1 MYILPLLL
9 SVTQVADLQGVAVLA
24 EGESDGTAI
33 TATGRIETA
42 PVLLKTGDV
51 PGSVLRAFPD
61 GSVLVSEPLR
71 WLDAK
76 NNPIFSH
83 SHKAVGDGCR
93 KGSARYLVAGPKGE
107 LLYAA
112 DGRKFEL
119 VELPQ
124 KHGQL
129 WSVDCGADKGAW
141 VAAAEPSAAYHVEGT
156 KILRAVTLPGAGLR
170 SVSSRGQQVYVG
182 ELNTGRVWDVS
193 PSRPKV
199 VGQTLHPEVMALA
212 IVNSTTLF
220 ALSISTEGSVEGK
233 IPPPSPRSRGGGA
246 LELLQ
251 PQQPQALVWSADG
264 ETPLTLL
271 KTTTEILVGTDLGFV
286 YSFSTRAK
294 GDGSPLSAS
303 SAQRRFGVRDQR
315 AIEGLALNSKGLLA
329 HGGGL
334 RRHAGTGQSH
344 RYRSKIIDAGH
355 RAHWGSL
362 RTESEGVQTIQW
374 RFGEDPAGEGWT
386 EWQNRPGG
394 TARYAQI
401 ELQFRPGGHLTRMEQ
416 FYTPLNRPPEIVSIS
431 VLAAGTRLES
441 KTDSFDNSKGFTLP
455 DIKLDDF
462 VTDPQR
468 AAGPPAAERR
478 GGVRWQ
484 RGYRGVTWK
493 AEDPDEDP
501 LYFRFWIHRLDPNGN
516 RKLVQEVNT
525 DRPYWSLKTTSMA
538 SGSYQFEVQAEDS
551 QGVLSARRR
560 SEVVMIDHNPPS
572 LRVVKIDRK
581 KGQLIIDTEDE
592 DRVLLL
598 RCQSPSRSVDLI
610 PSGQLADAQI
620 RRFEIPPALT
630 GLVESLR
637 QCEGVDPSG
646 NRRSITLD

>member
-1 MYILPLLL
+1 M
-9 SVTQVADLQGVAVLA
+9 
-24 EGESDGTAI
+24 
-33 TATGRIETA
+33 
-42 PVLLKTGDV
+42 
-51 PGSVLRAFPD
+51 
-61 GSVLVSEPLR
+61 
-71 WLDAK
+71 
-76 NNPIFSH
+76 
-83 SHKAVGDGCR
+83 GDGCR

-182 ELNTGRVWDVS
+182 ELTTGRVWDVS

-303 SAQRRFGVRDQR
+303 SAQRRFVRDQR
-315 AIEGLALNSKGLLA
+315 RSRDSPSI
-329 HGGGL
+329 
-334 RRHAGTGQSH
+334 RRAYSPMAVGCGAM
-344 RYRSKIIDAGH
+344 RG
-355 RAHWGSL
+355 RASPTA
-362 RTESEGVQTIQW
+362 TEVKLSTQV
-374 RFGEDPAGEGWT
+374 
-386 EWQNRPGG
+386 
-394 TARYAQI
+394 I
-401 ELQFRPGGHLTRMEQ
+401 ELTGDHCER
-416 FYTPLNRPPEIVSIS
+416 NRRAFKRFSGVS
-431 VLAAGTRLES
+431 
-441 KTDSFDNSKGFTLP
+441 
-455 DIKLDDF
+455 
-462 VTDPQR
+462 
-468 AAGPPAAERR
+468 
-478 GGVRWQ
+478 
-484 RGYRGVTWK
+484 
-493 AEDPDEDP
+493 
-501 LYFRFWIHRLDPNGN
+501 
-516 RKLVQEVNT
+516 
-525 DRPYWSLKTTSMA
+525 
-538 SGSYQFEVQAEDS
+538 
-551 QGVLSARRR
+551 
-560 SEVVMIDHNPPS
+560 
-572 LRVVKIDRK
+572 VKIQQAKDGLNGRTVPAV
-581 KGQLIIDTEDE
+581 QPAM
-592 DRVLLL
+592 L
-598 RCQSPSRSVDLI
+598 RSSFSF
-610 PSGQLADAQI
+610 A
-620 RRFEIPPALT
+620 PAVT
-630 GLVESLR
+630 
-637 QCEGVDPSG
+637 
-646 NRRSITLD
+646 